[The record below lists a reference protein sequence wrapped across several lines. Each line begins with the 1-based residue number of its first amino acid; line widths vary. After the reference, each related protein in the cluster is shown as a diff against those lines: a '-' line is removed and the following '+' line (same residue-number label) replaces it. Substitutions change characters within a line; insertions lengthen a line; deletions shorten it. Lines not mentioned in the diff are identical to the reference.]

1 MSTTYSI
8 GAMNQLGDALEN
20 AGFSTEDV
28 TKLKQF
34 SNLKGFKDVLNG
46 KAEISYPEHLIDC
59 DVNPFIPN
67 GWSVEEHKKGG
78 MFKFNPE
85 KISLYLSKKQKK
97 GSIEGNDLRKELAN
111 QPTLNANVLD
121 YLLAHPEL
129 IPEEWKD
136 KYIFFWGTIYRYSDG
151 SLGVRYLYWNG
162 SEWDWYCVW
171 LDGDFYSVFLSAFP
185 AALVS

>member
-34 SNLKGFKDVLNG
+34 SNLKGLKDVLNG
-46 KAEISYPEHLIDC
+46 KAKISYPEHLIDC
-59 DVNPFIPN
+59 DDDPFIPDD
-67 GWSVEEHKKGG
+67 WSVEEHKKGG

-85 KISLYLSKKQKK
+85 KISLYLSEKQKK
-97 GSIEGNDLRKELAN
+97 GSIGGHDLRKELADK
-111 QPTLNANVLD
+111 PAMNANVLD

-129 IPEEWKD
+129 IPEEWKE
-136 KYIFFWGTIYRYSDG
+136 KYIFFWGTIYRDSYG
-151 SLGVRYLYWNG
+151 YLYVRCLGWNG
-162 SEWDWYCVW
+162 SFWNWRYRW
-171 LDGDFYSVFLSAFP
+171 LDGDFRSDHP
-185 AALVS
+185 AALAS